1 MLNRITVMGRLTK
14 EPQITMKT
22 TEKGTLMCA
31 SYTLACSRE
40 KGSEQAD
47 FFHCVAF
54 GNRAKVVEKY
64 FKKGQLVVVSGRVQV
79 SKNENQGK
87 TYTNISIYV
96 DAQYMTGKNKDEE
109 EANFQDTEAD
119 FPEEEEEMREL
130 PEE

>member
-1 MLNRITVMGRLTK
+1 M
-14 EPQITMKT
+14 
-22 TEKGTLMCA
+22 
-31 SYTLACSRE
+31 
-40 KGSEQAD
+40 
-47 FFHCVAF
+47 
-54 GNRAKVVEKY
+54 
-64 FKKGQLVVVSGRVQV
+64 SGRVQV